1 MKIDELRLQKQKTYV
16 QVYEIASRR
25 LLAAEPIEDRFAA
38 AAVPCVIR
46 EGRGAAEV
54 LFFDET
60 ITVEVPE
67 LRFSSSRGANV
78 TLATKILILHYL
90 NTASGRTLS
99 GEQAPYEDIP
109 GCRAY
114 LPVFERRAVKP
125 LFNAFGYN
133 RDLFTQAGE
142 ALGGTREE
150 FGDASFTLHP
160 FPRVP
165 VTYILWEG
173 DSEFPPSLKVLF
185 DKTVPD
191 YLPLEDI
198 TVVAK
203 LAATRLLKAARLS
216 MQTADE

>member
-1 MKIDELRLQKQKTYV
+1 MRQ
-16 QVYEIASRR
+16 SRSR
-25 LLAAEPIEDRFAA
+25 TGSLAAD
-38 AAVPCVIR
+38 VPCAIR

-54 LFFDET
+54 PFFDET
-60 ITVEVPE
+60 ITVEVPD

-90 NTASGRTLS
+90 NTASGRPIS
-99 GEQAPYEDIP
+99 GEQSPYEDIP

-114 LPVFERRAVKP
+114 LPVFERRALKP
-125 LFNAFGYN
+125 LFSAFGYN
-133 RDLFTQAGE
+133 RDLFRQAGE

-150 FGDASFTLHP
+150 FGDASFTIHP

-165 VTYILWEG
+165 MTYILWEG